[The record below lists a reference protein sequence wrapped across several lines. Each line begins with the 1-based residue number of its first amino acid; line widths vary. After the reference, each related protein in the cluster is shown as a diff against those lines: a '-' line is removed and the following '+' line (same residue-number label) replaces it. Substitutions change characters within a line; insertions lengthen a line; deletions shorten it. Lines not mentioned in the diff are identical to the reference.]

1 MTIQRALTRAGP
13 ASAAARRWMADAAIA
28 TVVIAV
34 QIVGT
39 WASTSWHHGHAA
51 AGSAAVGSWVYVL
64 LAVAG
69 AALIWRR
76 RFPVAV
82 LAVALGATLWAEAIS
97 PRGGFFWLA
106 LVVAFFNAVFARKLR
121 AAIASLVIGYAV
133 SVWPPW
139 RIGAAGG
146 SSLASALGLA
156 AFLLVLLS
164 VAELIQ
170 LRRQRLLALARS
182 REEEARRR
190 AGEERMR
197 MARELHDVV
206 SHNISVINVQANTAL
221 HLMDRQPERARLA
234 LTTIS
239 EVSKEA
245 LVELRSVLGVL
256 REVDEHA
263 PRAPASSLA
272 RLDDLLA
279 NARAAGLSVR
289 VETDGDRRPLP
300 AGADL
305 AAYRIIQEALTN
317 SARHSEGTG
326 AVVRIVYRA
335 HDLVI
340 EVDDDGPG
348 QGGSRASGRPGGGI
362 RQAGVNGGPAAG
374 ASGSGN
380 GIIGM
385 AERAHALGGTLDAA
399 PRTGGGFRVRA
410 RLPLEKSS

>member
-1 MTIQRALTRAGP
+1 MTIQHALTRAGLT
-13 ASAAARRWMADAAIA
+13 SATARHWVADA
-28 TVVIAV
+28 VIAAVVTAV
-34 QIVGT
+34 QAAGLRV
-39 WASTSWHHGHAA
+39 STSWHWHHGHAA
-51 AGSAAVGSWVYVL
+51 AGFWVYVL
-64 LAVAG
+64 LSVAG

-82 LAVALGATLWAEAIS
+82 LAVTLAAALSAEAIA
-97 PRGGFFWLA
+97 PGGGFVWLA
-106 LVVAFFNAVFARKLR
+106 LVVAFFTAVFARKLR
-121 AAIASLVIGYAV
+121 AAIASLVAGYAV

-139 RIGAAGG
+139 RIGTAHGPP
-146 SSLASALGLA
+146 LDSALGLA

-170 LRRQRLLALARS
+170 LRRQRVFALARS

-221 HLMDRQPERARLA
+221 HLMDRQPERARPA

-245 LVELRSVLGVL
+245 LIELRSVLGVL

-289 VETDGDRRPLP
+289 VETDGHRRPLP

-317 SARHSEGTG
+317 SARHSGGTG
-326 AVVRIVYRA
+326 AVVRIAYRE

-348 QGGSRASGRPGGGI
+348 QAGSRGSGRPGGGI
-362 RQAGVNGGPAAG
+362 RQAGMNSRPSAG

-380 GIIGM
+380 GIVGM
-385 AERAHALGGTLDAA
+385 TERARALGGTLDAA
-399 PRTGGGFRVRA
+399 PRPDGGFRVRA
-410 RLPLEKSS
+410 CLPLEEKAT